1 MVKKASRAIKAE
13 GADKAHTENTFVD
26 RDLYIVVCGLDG
38 LVLAHGANKGRIDT
52 NQIGRRCQSRCEG
65 AGAACQP
72 AAKLLA
78 VLQIHEPGNQ
88 KVEPKPIYIAS
99 GSTRRQS
106 AATHTSR
113 SPGDLE
119 EKNCDRVCL

>member
-52 NQIGRRCQSRCEG
+52 NQIDDKDADVKAVVKVRCSLS
-65 AGAACQP
+65 AGSQ
-72 AAKLLA
+72 
-78 VLQIHEPGNQ
+78 
-88 KVEPKPIYIAS
+88 AS
-99 GSTRRQS
+99 GSSTNS
-106 AATHTSR
+106 
-113 SPGDLE
+113 
-119 EKNCDRVCL
+119 

>member
-13 GADKAHTENTFVD
+13 GADKAYTENTFVD

-52 NQIGRRCQSRCEG
+52 NQIDDKD
-65 AGAACQP
+65 ADV
-72 AAKLLA
+72 KA
-78 VLQIHEPGNQ
+78 V
-88 KVEPKPIYIAS
+88 VAS